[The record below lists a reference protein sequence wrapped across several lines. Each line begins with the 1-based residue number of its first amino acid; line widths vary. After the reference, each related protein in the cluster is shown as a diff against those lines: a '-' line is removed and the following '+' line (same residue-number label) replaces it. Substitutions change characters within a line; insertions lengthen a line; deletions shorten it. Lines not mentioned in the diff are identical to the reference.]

1 MGGSRGKALKALEAP
16 KAPKL
21 PAAAP
26 LTNVT
31 DLQAAATGTYVYCVV
46 RAAAEP
52 DVAVRGARL
61 PDAGVPR
68 VVPLAGRTWLVLA
81 DVPLGVYGS
90 VALEQRL
97 KDLDWIGAVGLAHQ
111 AMVDACLK
119 HEAVVPMKVLTIFA
133 SVARARKE
141 MRRHADRLRM
151 AMQQVAGCVEWGVR
165 VTRAPQP
172 ARTLRRLET
181 QPWVQSQ
188 AQPATARPATTG
200 RAFLEAKV
208 QHRQAA
214 REETET
220 LDRHLRTLADTLNDV
235 TRDVRY
241 RLEQPAG
248 GTVPVLLDAAY
259 LVPRRSER
267 QFRAQ
272 VRAKSQPLLARGCRV
287 TVTGPWP
294 AYSFVSPDGR

>member
-1 MGGSRGKALKALEAP
+1 MGGSRGKP
-16 KAPKL
+16 L
-21 PAAAP
+21 PLASNI
-26 LTNVT
+26 TS
-31 DLQAAATGTYVYCVV
+31 LQANAIGTYVYCVI
-46 RAAAEP
+46 RAEAEP
-52 DVAVRGARL
+52 EVAVKAARL
-61 PDAGVPR
+61 PEASTPR
-68 VVPLAGRTWLVLA
+68 AVPLASRTWLVLA
-81 DVPLGVYGS
+81 DVPMGIYGS
-90 VALEQRL
+90 AALDQRL

-133 SVARARKE
+133 NVARAKKE
-141 MRRHADRLRM
+141 MQRHADRLRA

-165 VTRAPQP
+165 VTRAKQP
-172 ARTLRRLET
+172 ARTLHRRET
-181 QPWVQSQ
+181 QPWMQPQPPTQTQ
-188 AQPATARPATTG
+188 AAATG

-208 QHRQAA
+208 QHRQAV

-248 GTVPVLLDAAY
+248 ATVPVLLDAAY

-294 AYSFVSPDGR
+294 AYSFVSPNGR

>member
-1 MGGSRGKALKALEAP
+1 MGGSRGKP
-16 KAPKL
+16 L
-21 PAAAP
+21 PLAATP
-26 LTNVT
+26 SNITS
-31 DLQAAATGTYVYCVV
+31 LQASVTGTYVYCVV

-52 DVAVRGARL
+52 DVAVKTARL
-61 PDAGVPR
+61 PEAGIPR
-68 VVPLAGRTWLVLA
+68 AVPLANRTWLVLA
-81 DVPLGVYGS
+81 DVPMGSYGS
-90 VALEQRL
+90 AVLDQRL

-133 SVARARKE
+133 NLARAKKE
-141 MRRHADRLRM
+141 MQRHADRLRT

-165 VTRAPQP
+165 VTRAKQP
-172 ARTLRRLET
+172 ARTLHRRET
-181 QPWVQSQ
+181 QPWMQPQIQSQ
-188 AQPATARPATTG
+188 PQKQTQPAATG

-208 QHRQAA
+208 QHRQAV

-220 LDRHLRTLADTLNDV
+220 LDRHLRTLANTLNDV

-248 GTVPVLLDAAY
+248 ATVPVLLDAAY

>member
-1 MGGSRGKALKALEAP
+1 MGGSRGKP
-16 KAPKL
+16 L
-21 PAAAP
+21 PLAAIP
-26 LTNVT
+26 SNITS
-31 DLQAAATGTYVYCVV
+31 LQASATGTYVYCVV

-52 DVAVRGARL
+52 DVAVKAARL
-61 PDAGVPR
+61 PEAGAPR
-68 VVPLAGRTWLVLA
+68 AVPLASRTWLVLA
-81 DVPLGVYGS
+81 DVPMGIYGS
-90 VALEQRL
+90 AALDKQL

-133 SVARARKE
+133 NVMRAKQE
-141 MRRHADRLRM
+141 MQRHADRLRT

-165 VTRAPQP
+165 VTRAKQP
-172 ARTLRRLET
+172 ARTLHRRET
-181 QPWVQSQ
+181 QPWMQPQSQ
-188 AQPATARPATTG
+188 PQPQKQTPTATTG

-208 QHRQAA
+208 QHRQAV
-214 REETET
+214 REETES
-220 LDRHLRTLADTLNDV
+220 LDRHLRTLATTLSDV

-248 GTVPVLLDAAY
+248 ATVPVLLDAAY

>member
-1 MGGSRGKALKALEAP
+1 MGGSRGKP
-16 KAPKL
+16 L
-21 PAAAP
+21 PLP
-26 LTNVT
+26 LASTIT
-31 DLQAAATGTYVYCVV
+31 SLQASAIGTYVYCVV
-46 RAAAEP
+46 RAEAEP
-52 DVAVRGARL
+52 DVAVKAARL
-61 PDAGVPR
+61 PEAGAPR
-68 VVPLAGRTWLVLA
+68 TVPLASRTWLVLA
-81 DVPLGVYGS
+81 DVPMGIYGS
-90 VALEQRL
+90 AALDQRL
-97 KDLDWIGAVGLAHQ
+97 KDLEWIGAVGLAHQ

-133 SVARARKE
+133 NVARAKKE
-141 MRRHADRLRM
+141 MQRHADRLRA

-165 VTRAPQP
+165 VTRAKQP
-172 ARTLRRLET
+172 ARTLHRRET
-181 QPWVQSQ
+181 QPWMQPQ
-188 AQPATARPATTG
+188 AQALPQPQKQTPPAATG

-208 QHRQAA
+208 QHRQAV

-248 GTVPVLLDAAY
+248 ATVPVLLDAAY